1 MVIVNSSLQSPS
13 PMESTQIGQ
22 SALQTNG
29 SVNDA
34 VLDFNAKEVQKN
46 NSSFQEN
53 AAVIAAQMTGKGLSL
68 DIRG

>member
-1 MVIVNSSLQSPS
+1 MNSSLQSPS
-13 PMESTQIGQ
+13 PMESTQIAQ
-22 SALQTNG
+22 SALQTNR

-34 VLDFNAKEVQKN
+34 VLDFNAKEIQKN

-53 AAVIAAQMTGKGLSL
+53 AAVISAQTSGKGLTL